1 MIKIINF
8 KQIFNKI
15 YNKIY
20 NYIYFKIFV
29 DKEIKDFIRLC
40 NRCDKNIETVS
51 FNTAII
57 NVLSMS
63 TNSKDII
70 YRNIIKQIIKYFLYK
85 KLIFKENVTPYY
97 EIATKIDYASDNTK
111 NFINFHNKEKW
122 LQLIKATKKEL
133 KKENIYNYIIT
144 NPRDIN
150 VCKNLR
156 FFINLGLNI
165 KLNLKGFSFNIESK
179 IIKKYVKAEI
189 EFYII
194 QIGAEQLLEDIFNK
208 IKYNQETERY
218 ILTRN
223 IHNNKK
229 KESIPFGFL
238 ISLCL
243 KNLKDTNS
251 KNNFFYKDNKV
262 PTNTIQIMEKTCYS
276 NSTKLLS
283 IYDVEAYNNIEQLFL
298 YKDNLFEK
306 LYEYSIYDANFSF
319 LQDTPNIA
327 LNIIEGIFDQIAEK
341 TFSHI
346 FCLNLSDAL
355 KVLKYIF
362 GTNPKTN
369 IKIYDYEISNKLNL
383 KTSDVKNFL
392 DLFSHK
398 IDNINNNF
406 LLPSDYIENNFL
418 FKPFIKIKESQYL
431 LVNNLLCAPNIYECF
446 MDNLRKSNEFNN
458 IDNEIGH
465 YIEKYMYKL
474 LNKKKIKFMNGVLA
488 DNKKNISGESDLI
501 ISGTNKIFCFEFK
514 KKPFT
519 RKAKSGDAFIVLTD
533 LTDSLLESQMQANK
547 IKFIFLN
554 DKVLKL
560 KNNQFMSYNN
570 EKIYTISISFSNFGS
585 FHDDLFIH
593 NFMREILK
601 LQFNPIKKNDS
612 DTTKKCLKINDK
624 IKRFNKQLLE
634 LTNLGIDLREH
645 FFCCRFIPISFLLFI
660 LSRTKDTNSF
670 LDNLIKYKNI
680 ATGNMDIW
688 EQYTWNNNTYY
699 DTFNKTNCM
708 YIKSNITK

>member
-1 MIKIINF
+1 MIKF
-8 KQIFNKI
+8 KRFFNKI

-20 NYIYFKIFV
+20 NYLYLKTFM

-40 NRCDKNIETVS
+40 NSNDKKVEDTP
-51 FNTAII
+51 FKTAINNI
-57 NVLSMS
+57 LSTS
-63 TNSKDII
+63 TDTNMII
-70 YRNIIKQIIKYFLYK
+70 CRDTIKQLMKYFLYK
-85 KLIFKENVTPYY
+85 KLIFEENVTPYY

-133 KKENIYNYIIT
+133 KKENIYNCIIP

-165 KLNLKGFSFNIESK
+165 KLNLKGFSFNIESE
-179 IIKKYVKAEI
+179 IIKKYVKTDI

-194 QIGAEQLLEDIFNK
+194 QIGAEHLLEDIFNK
-208 IKYNQETERY
+208 IKYNQKTERY
-218 ILTRN
+218 IVTRN
-223 IHNNKK
+223 IYNNKR

-251 KNNFFYKDNKV
+251 KNNFFYKDNNIPAK
-262 PTNTIQIMEKTCYS
+262 TIQIMKKTCYS

-306 LYEYSIYDANFSF
+306 LYEYSIYDTNFSF
-319 LQDTPNIA
+319 LQDTPSIA

-341 TFSHI
+341 TFSRI
-346 FCLNLSDAL
+346 FYLNLYDAL
-355 KVLKYIF
+355 KVLKLLF
-362 GTNPKTN
+362 GTKPKTN
-369 IKIYDYEISNKLNL
+369 IKFYDYEISNKLNL

-406 LLPSDYIENNFL
+406 LLPSHYIENNFL

-446 MDNLRKSNEFNN
+446 MNNLRKNNEFDN
-458 IDNEIGH
+458 IDTKIGH

-474 LNKKKIKFMNGVLA
+474 LNNKKIKFINGVFA

-519 RKAKSGDAFIVLTD
+519 RKAKSGDAFIALTD
-533 LTDSLLESQMQANK
+533 LADSLLESQMQANK
-547 IKFIFLN
+547 VKFIFLN
-554 DKVLKL
+554 DKLLKL
-560 KNNQFMSYNN
+560 KNNKFMSYNN

-593 NFMREILK
+593 NFMRETLK
-601 LQFNPIKKNDS
+601 LQFNPIKKNDP
-612 DTTKKCLKINDK
+612 DTTKKCFKINDK

-634 LTNLGIDLREH
+634 LTNLGINLREH
-645 FFCCRFIPISFLLFI
+645 FFCCRFIPISFVLFI
-660 LSRTKDTNSF
+660 LNRTKDTNSF
-670 LDNLIKYKNI
+670 LDDLIKYKNI

-688 EQYTWNNNTYY
+688 EQYTWDKNTYY
-699 DTFNKTNCM
+699 DTFNKTNCIH
-708 YIKSNITK
+708 IKSNLIK